1 MFVHYII
8 IGCTLL
14 SLFVL
19 FLVIGK
25 TLNNTVNLLT
35 KLEFLLEKDL
45 EISRENLVIQQAFGD
60 ESEGEDEET
69 SGQQRGF

>member
-45 EISRENLVIQQAFGD
+45 DISRENLVIQQAFG
-60 ESEGEDEET
+60 EEGEGEAEET
-69 SGQQRGF
+69 SGQQGGF